1 MKIERISDNQ
11 IKCTLSRQDL
21 DAKNIKIAELA
32 YGTEKARALFRE
44 LIEQASVEL
53 DFEVDE
59 SPLMIEAVPTSMDS
73 LVLIVTRVDNPDELD
88 SRFSRFT
95 HLSSD
100 DNIEEIE
107 DFSEDEED
115 DDAVDDSD
123 DSDDN
128 DDIFGL
134 DEQGNNEFIDMI
146 KAAEERINAAA
157 NKAKD
162 DDKAPEESDSD
173 KPAEENSED
182 KNSINSLR
190 DQIREGLSG
199 LISSIAKSV
208 EGMAANSGNGENPHI
223 EADITIETVSHPQA
237 TPQSASEIPFDVYI
251 FKNISDVI
259 SAAKDL
265 SRIYFGDNT
274 LYKDESTGRFYLYIT
289 NNANSLE
296 DYLRTQ
302 QILIRYAAKCR
313 TTYASISYYNEHFK
327 VIRRKNALQLMA
339 TI

>member
-21 DAKNIKIAELA
+21 DEKNIRIAELA
-32 YGTEKARALFRE
+32 YGTDKARALFRE

-59 SPLMIEAVPTSMDS
+59 SPLMIEAVPTSKDS

-107 DFSEDEED
+107 DFSD
-115 DDAVDDSD
+115 DDDDELGDVDDD
-123 DSDDN
+123 DLD
-128 DDIFGL
+128 L
-134 DEQGNNEFIDMI
+134 DEQDHAEIEEII
-146 KAAEERINAAA
+146 KAAEERLASADKDNNKDSEAKD
-157 NKAKD
+157 NKA
-162 DDKAPEESDSD
+162 SD
-173 KPAEENSED
+173 ENSKEND
-182 KNSINSLR
+182 QFSNLR
-190 DQIREGLSG
+190 EQIREGLSG
-199 LISSIAKSV
+199 LISSLAKSV
-208 EGMAANSGNGENPHI
+208 EGIAANVDGNGENPHI
-223 EADITIETVSHPQA
+223 QADITIETVTHPQA

-302 QILIRYAAKCR
+302 QILTRYAAKCR

>member
-21 DAKNIKIAELA
+21 DEKNIRIAELA
-32 YGTEKARALFRE
+32 YGTDKARALFRE

-59 SPLMIEAVPTSMDS
+59 SPLMIEAVPTSKDS

-107 DFSEDEED
+107 DFSD
-115 DDAVDDSD
+115 DDDDELGDGD
-123 DSDDN
+123 DDDL
-128 DDIFGL
+128 DL
-134 DEQGNNEFIDMI
+134 DEQDHAEIEEII
-146 KAAEERINAAA
+146 KAAEERLASADKDN
-157 NKAKD
+157 NKDSEAKD
-162 DDKAPEESDSD
+162 DKASD
-173 KPAEENSED
+173 ENSKEND
-182 KNSINSLR
+182 QFSNLR
-190 DQIREGLSG
+190 EQIREGLSG
-199 LISSIAKSV
+199 LISSLAKSV
-208 EGMAANSGNGENPHI
+208 EGIAANVDGNGENPHI
-223 EADITIETVSHPQA
+223 QADITIETVTHPQA

-302 QILIRYAAKCR
+302 QILTRYAAKCR

>member
-21 DAKNIKIAELA
+21 DEKNIRIAELA
-32 YGTEKARALFRE
+32 YGTDKARALFRE

-59 SPLMIEAVPTSMDS
+59 SPLMIEAVPTSKDS

-107 DFSEDEED
+107 DFSD
-115 DDAVDDSD
+115 DDDDELGDVDDD
-123 DSDDN
+123 DLD
-128 DDIFGL
+128 L
-134 DEQGNNEFIDMI
+134 DEQDHAEIEEII
-146 KAAEERINAAA
+146 KAAEERLASADKD
-157 NKAKD
+157 NKKDAEAKD
-162 DDKAPEESDSD
+162 DKASD
-173 KPAEENSED
+173 ENSKEND
-182 KNSINSLR
+182 QFSNLR
-190 DQIREGLSG
+190 EQIREGLSG
-199 LISSIAKSV
+199 LISSLAKSV
-208 EGMAANSGNGENPHI
+208 EGIAANVDGNGENPHI
-223 EADITIETVSHPQA
+223 QADITIETVTHPQA

-302 QILIRYAAKCR
+302 QILTRYAAKCR

>member
-21 DAKNIKIAELA
+21 DEKNIRIAELA
-32 YGTEKARALFRE
+32 YGTDKARALFRE

-59 SPLMIEAVPTSMDS
+59 SPLMIEAVPTSKDS

-107 DFSEDEED
+107 DFSD
-115 DDAVDDSD
+115 DDDDELGDVDDD
-123 DSDDN
+123 DLD
-128 DDIFGL
+128 L
-134 DEQGNNEFIDMI
+134 DEQDHAEIEEII
-146 KAAEERINAAA
+146 KAAEERLASADKDN
-157 NKAKD
+157 NKDSEAKD
-162 DDKAPEESDSD
+162 DKASD
-173 KPAEENSED
+173 ENSKEND
-182 KNSINSLR
+182 QFSNLR
-190 DQIREGLSG
+190 EQIREGLSG
-199 LISSIAKSV
+199 LISSLAKSV
-208 EGMAANSGNGENPHI
+208 EGIAANVDGNGENPHI
-223 EADITIETVSHPQA
+223 QADITIETVTHPQA

-302 QILIRYAAKCR
+302 QILTRYAAKCR

>member
-21 DAKNIKIAELA
+21 DEKKIRIAELA
-32 YGTEKARALFRE
+32 YGTDKARALFRE

-59 SPLMIEAVPTSMDS
+59 SPLMIEAVPTSKDS

-107 DFSEDEED
+107 DFSD
-115 DDAVDDSD
+115 DDDDELGDVDDD
-123 DSDDN
+123 DLD
-128 DDIFGL
+128 L
-134 DEQGNNEFIDMI
+134 DEQDHAEIEEII
-146 KAAEERINAAA
+146 KAAEERLASADKD
-157 NKAKD
+157 NKKDAEAKD
-162 DDKAPEESDSD
+162 DKASD
-173 KPAEENSED
+173 ENSKEND
-182 KNSINSLR
+182 QFSNLR
-190 DQIREGLSG
+190 EQIREGLSG
-199 LISSIAKSV
+199 LISSLAKSV
-208 EGMAANSGNGENPHI
+208 EGIAANVDGNGENPHI
-223 EADITIETVSHPQA
+223 QADITIETVTHPQA

-302 QILIRYAAKCR
+302 QILTRYAAKCR

>member
-21 DAKNIKIAELA
+21 DEKNIRIAELA
-32 YGTEKARALFRE
+32 YGTDKARALFRE

-59 SPLMIEAVPTSMDS
+59 SPLMIEAVPTSKDS

-107 DFSEDEED
+107 DFSD
-115 DDAVDDSD
+115 DDDDELGDVDDD
-123 DSDDN
+123 DLD
-128 DDIFGL
+128 L
-134 DEQGNNEFIDMI
+134 DEQDHAEIEEIIN
-146 KAAEERINAAA
+146 AAEERLASAGKD
-157 NKAKD
+157 NKKDAEAKD
-162 DDKAPEESDSD
+162 DKASD
-173 KPAEENSED
+173 ENSKEND
-182 KNSINSLR
+182 QFSNLR
-190 DQIREGLSG
+190 EQIREGLSG
-199 LISSIAKSV
+199 LISSLAKSV
-208 EGMAANSGNGENPHI
+208 EGIAANVDGNGENPHI
-223 EADITIETVSHPQA
+223 QADITIETVAHPQA

-302 QILIRYAAKCR
+302 QILTRYAAKCR

>member
-21 DAKNIKIAELA
+21 DEKNIRIAELA
-32 YGTEKARALFRE
+32 YGTDKARALFRE

-59 SPLMIEAVPTSMDS
+59 SPLMIEAVPTSKDS

-107 DFSEDEED
+107 DFSD
-115 DDAVDDSD
+115 DDDDELGDVDDD
-123 DSDDN
+123 DLD
-128 DDIFGL
+128 L
-134 DEQGNNEFIDMI
+134 DEQDHAEIEEII
-146 KAAEERINAAA
+146 KAAEERLASADKD
-157 NKAKD
+157 NKKDAEAKD
-162 DDKAPEESDSD
+162 DKASD
-173 KPAEENSED
+173 ENSKEND
-182 KNSINSLR
+182 QFSNLR
-190 DQIREGLSG
+190 EQIREGLSG
-199 LISSIAKSV
+199 LISSLAKSV
-208 EGMAANSGNGENPHI
+208 EGIAANVDGNGENPHI
-223 EADITIETVSHPQA
+223 QADITIETVTHPQS

-302 QILIRYAAKCR
+302 QILTRYAAKCR

>member
-21 DAKNIKIAELA
+21 DEKNIRIAELA
-32 YGTEKARALFRE
+32 YGTDKARALFRE

-59 SPLMIEAVPTSMDS
+59 SPLMIEAVPTSKDS

-107 DFSEDEED
+107 DFSD
-115 DDAVDDSD
+115 DDDDELGDVDDD
-123 DSDDN
+123 DLD
-128 DDIFGL
+128 L
-134 DEQGNNEFIDMI
+134 DEQDHAEIEEII
-146 KAAEERINAAA
+146 KAAEERLASADKDN
-157 NKAKD
+157 NKDSEAKD
-162 DDKAPEESDSD
+162 DKASD
-173 KPAEENSED
+173 ENSKEND
-182 KNSINSLR
+182 QFSNLR
-190 DQIREGLSG
+190 EQIREGLSG
-199 LISSIAKSV
+199 LISSLAKSV
-208 EGMAANSGNGENPHI
+208 EGIAANVDGNGENPHI
-223 EADITIETVSHPQA
+223 QADITIETVTHPQA

-296 DYLRTQ
+296 DYLHTQ
-302 QILIRYAAKCR
+302 QILTRYAAKCR

>member
-21 DAKNIKIAELA
+21 DEKNIRIAELA
-32 YGTEKARALFRE
+32 YGTDKARALFRE

-59 SPLMIEAVPTSMDS
+59 SPLMIEAVPTSKDS

-107 DFSEDEED
+107 DFSD
-115 DDAVDDSD
+115 DDDDELGDVDDD
-123 DSDDN
+123 DLD
-128 DDIFGL
+128 L
-134 DEQGNNEFIDMI
+134 DEQDHAEIEEII
-146 KAAEERINAAA
+146 KAAEERLASADKD
-157 NKAKD
+157 NKKDAEAKD
-162 DDKAPEESDSD
+162 DKASD
-173 KPAEENSED
+173 ENSKEND
-182 KNSINSLR
+182 QFSNLR
-190 DQIREGLSG
+190 EQIREGLSG
-199 LISSIAKSV
+199 LISSLAKSV
-208 EGMAANSGNGENPHI
+208 EGIAANVDGDGENPHI
-223 EADITIETVSHPQA
+223 QADITIETVTHPQS

-302 QILIRYAAKCR
+302 QILTRYAAKCR